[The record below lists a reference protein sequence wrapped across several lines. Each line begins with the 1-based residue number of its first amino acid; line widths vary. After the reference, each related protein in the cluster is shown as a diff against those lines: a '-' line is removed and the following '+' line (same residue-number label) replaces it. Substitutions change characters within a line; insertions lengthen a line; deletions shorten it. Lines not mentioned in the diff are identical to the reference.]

1 MGEGSL
7 DGGVGSCSRQ
17 GEAGG
22 RDRAC
27 SPGKH
32 EWFTF
37 NIKLSIFQK
46 FRQDKHLTGYSVL
59 RSIVGGP

>member
-27 SPGKH
+27 SPAKQ
-32 EWFTF
+32 EWL
-37 NIKLSIFQK
+37 ISISNGAYLK
-46 FRQDKHLTGYSVL
+46 NSDRI
-59 RSIVGGP
+59 SILQGIPSSDP

>member
-27 SPGKH
+27 SPAKH
-32 EWFTF
+32 EWL
-37 NIKLSIFQK
+37 LSIQIEHISK
-46 FRQDKHLTGYSVL
+46 IQTG
-59 RSIVGGP
+59 